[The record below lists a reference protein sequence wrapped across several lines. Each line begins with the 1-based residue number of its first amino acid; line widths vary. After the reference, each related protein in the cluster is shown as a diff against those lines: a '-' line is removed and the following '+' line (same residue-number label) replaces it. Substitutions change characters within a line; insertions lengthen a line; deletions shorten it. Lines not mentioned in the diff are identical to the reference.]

1 MQIEN
6 YTDKN
11 KTNVT
16 NIYVYR
22 NLQWGGALLA
32 IGSILFAVAI
42 PLFLNIIGKW
52 DTSVG
57 GTLNN
62 TVNLF
67 QIKWRNISLIWT
79 GELFGSILLAVAG
92 LQLHKKL
99 YNTGRFI
106 PASVLWALLCVGSLL
121 VAISYALTIG
131 SYPSALEAFVKVP
144 DLFVVIRS
152 GMLALHAVGSIIQLI
167 ALLFLLIIEFRW
179 SGKTIANRLVQ
190 AGMGFALIG
199 IILSFTGLIDANYF
213 AAGIFLGAALLGVAI
228 WIKPKE

>member
-1 MQIEN
+1 MQIEEHI
-6 YTDKN
+6 DKTQDN
-11 KTNVT
+11 IT

-22 NLQWGGALLA
+22 DHRWGGALLA
-32 IGSILFAVAI
+32 FGSFLFAIAI
-42 PLFLNIIGKW
+42 PLFLNIIGEW

-57 GTLNN
+57 DTLNN

-67 QIKWRNISLIWT
+67 QVKWKYVSLIWT
-79 GELFGSILLAVAG
+79 GELIGSILLAVAG
-92 LQLHKKL
+92 LQLHKRH
-99 YNTGRFI
+99 YSTGRFV
-106 PASVLWALLCVGSLL
+106 PASVLWAVLCVGSLL
-121 VAISYALTIG
+121 VAIGYALAIG

-167 ALLFLLIIEFRW
+167 AILVLLIVEFRLNEN
-179 SGKTIANRLVQ
+179 SIANRLIQ